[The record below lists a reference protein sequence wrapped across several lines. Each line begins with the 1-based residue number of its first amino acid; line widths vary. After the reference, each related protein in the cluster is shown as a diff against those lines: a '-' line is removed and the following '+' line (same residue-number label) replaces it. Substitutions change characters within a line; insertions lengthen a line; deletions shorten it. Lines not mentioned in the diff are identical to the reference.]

1 MDLIV
6 LMGDSPREIEDLAA
20 GIASASPHT
29 VYRKS
34 IQDFIKTTTMR
45 RFGLADDFWKGIED
59 ENVSMYE
66 FGART
71 AKECYEETEARGR
84 ELDRY
89 FWVRLWLEAL
99 EYEAIALPD
108 SAQVIFDNLTH
119 EDDLDYLLGNF
130 GHNSMVL
137 RLSPE
142 SIYTEDMEDTAPFS
156 KWSKIRSLINDKGCY
171 ALSLAREREDRV
183 SVFVDYYKGKLA
195 RRNAA

>member
-6 LMGDSPREIEDLAA
+6 LMGEDPQEVEVLAA
-20 GIASASPHT
+20 GIAAASPHT
-29 VYRKS
+29 IYRKS
-34 IQDFIKTTTMR
+34 IQDFIKATTMR

-59 ENVSMYE
+59 ENEPMYE

-71 AKECYEETEARGR
+71 AQECYEETEARGR

-108 SAQVIFDNLTH
+108 NTQVIFDNLTH

-130 GHNSMVL
+130 GHSSIL
-137 RLSPE
+137 FSCGPLLSFQ
-142 SIYTEDMEDTAPFS
+142 DD
-156 KWSKIRSLINDKGCY
+156 LINPRTRREKIASVAIRRSCNIKDLSKFSSGCI
-171 ALSLAREREDRV
+171 D
-183 SVFVDYYKGKLA
+183 VFITYYKSKLA
-195 RRNAA
+195 KRAA